1 MPSRPNTTSIRPNQ
15 YPNNTPNKPITISDA
30 LRAILYVT
38 LNDLFLNR
46 NAANGGIKN
55 NATIIDAVNAIVLVN
70 AKGLNNFPSAPI
82 IVNTG
87 IKLIIVVNTAVTIA
101 PETSAVAL

>member
-1 MPSRPNTTSIRPNQ
+1 MF
-15 YPNNTPNKPITISDA
+15 
-30 LRAILYVT
+30 
-38 LNDLFLNR
+38 LFLKKI
-46 NAANGGIKN
+46 AANGGIIKS
-55 NATIIDAVNAIVLVN
+55 AMIMDAVRANVFVK
-70 AKGLNNFPSAPI
+70 AKGRNNLPSAPI